1 MSPASDLAVRS
12 VGDFMDRLNREFG
25 LSLPVS
31 LPPSTAL
38 GALWAQPVAVVS
50 DPEPGV
56 LYRATTTLPLDDP
69 VNGLLS
75 IDVYR

>member
-1 MSPASDLAVRS
+1 MSPASDPAVRS
-12 VGDFMDRLNREFG
+12 VGDFIDRLNREFG

-31 LPPSTAL
+31 LPTSTAL
-38 GALWAQPVAVVS
+38 GALWAQPVAVVP

-56 LYRATTTLPLDDP
+56 LYRATTTLPLNERVD
-69 VNGLLS
+69 GLLS

>member
-1 MSPASDLAVRS
+1 MSPASELAVRS
-12 VGDFMDRLNREFG
+12 VGDFMDRLNRELG

-38 GALWAQPVAVVS
+38 GALWAQPVAVVA

-56 LYRATTTLPLDDP
+56 LYRATTTLPLHDQVDG
-69 VNGLLS
+69 VFS